1 MRSFVLFLVFALAL
15 SAQTMRLSVGQL
27 RSFLRSSIQ
36 LKHDDRQVANY
47 LKKVQLTEVFS
58 ERDYAEIV
66 AEGLGPKAAEQLKAL
81 QTASASLPKPATDPV
96 KPPAP
101 TLPAPPEAQQNKIIE
116 EAREVALGY
125 AKSLP
130 DFICLQVTR
139 RYFDP
144 SGLEYFQL
152 ADTVATRLSYFEQKE
167 DYKVVSVNGAL
178 SNVKYDQLG
187 GATSSG
193 EFGTLLKE
201 IFEPG
206 TAATFH
212 WERWA
217 KLRGRI
223 AHVYT
228 YEVAQPRSK
237 WHISWQRQLDIVP
250 GYRGL
255 IYVDREVPVVLRV
268 TLEAIGVPA
277 SFPIQEA
284 RTMLDYDYTDISGR
298 EFLLPMR
305 AEMRM
310 REGKLLVKNLV
321 EFRNYRKFGA
331 DTSITFDTP
340 EPLPDEKTTEKPP
353 NQ

>member
-1 MRSFVLFLVFALAL
+1 MRALVLFLAFSLLLA
-15 SAQTMRLSVGQL
+15 AQTMRMSNGQL
-27 RSFLRSSIQ
+27 KAFLRSSIQ

-47 LKKVQLTEVFS
+47 LKKVQLTELFT

-66 AEGLGPKAAEQLKAL
+66 AEGLGPKAAEQLRVL
-81 QTASASLPKPATDPV
+81 QQATLSLPKPVADPV

-101 TLPAPPEAQQNKIIE
+101 SLPTPPEAEQRKLIE
-116 EAREVALGY
+116 EARQISLGY
-125 AKSLP
+125 TKSLP
-130 DFICLQVTR
+130 DFLCLQVTR

-152 ADTVATRLSYFEQKE
+152 ADTVAARLSYFEQKE

-178 SNVKYDQLG
+178 TNVKYDQLG

-223 AHVYT
+223 AHVFT
-228 YEVAQPRSK
+228 YEVPQSRSK

-250 GYRGL
+250 AYRGL
-255 IYVDREVPVVLRV
+255 IYIDRDVPVVLRV
-268 TLEAIGVPA
+268 TLEAISIPP

-331 DTSITFDTP
+331 DSSITFETP
-340 EPLPDEKTTEKPP
+340 EPLPDEQTTEKPP
-353 NQ
+353 Q

>member
-1 MRSFVLFLVFALAL
+1 MRALAL
-15 SAQTMRLSVGQL
+15 LLVFILGVGAQTMRMSAGQL
-27 RSFLRSSIQ
+27 KKFLISSIQ

-47 LKKVQLTEVFS
+47 LKKIQLTELFTD
-58 ERDYAEIV
+58 RDYADIV
-66 AEGLGPKAAEQLKAL
+66 AEGLGPKAAEQLREL
-81 QTASASLPKPATDPV
+81 QKASASLPKPAADPI

-101 TLPAPPEAQQNKIIE
+101 TLPTPSEAESRKIIE
-116 EAREVALGY
+116 EARQVALGY
-125 AKSLP
+125 TKGLP

-167 DYKVVSVNGAL
+167 DYKVVSVNGVL
-178 SNVKYDQLG
+178 STVKYEQLG

-206 TAATFH
+206 TEAAFH

-223 AHVYT
+223 AHVFT
-228 YEVAQPRSK
+228 YEVTQPRSK

-255 IYVDREVPVVLRV
+255 IYIDRDIPVVLRV
-268 TLEAIGVPA
+268 TLEAIGIPP

-284 RTMLDYDYTDISGR
+284 RTMLDYDYTDIAGR
-298 EFLLPMR
+298 DFLLPMR

-340 EPLPDEKTTEKPP
+340 EPLPDEKVTEKPP